1 MTRPNIGGT
10 AALVFSLALL
20 PISAPAQQ
28 KSIKDQLVGSW
39 SLLLNDLIKDD
50 GTHVPGYGPNPDGLL
65 IFAPDG
71 HYSLQIIRYGRPA
84 FASKNRMTG
93 TADEN
98 KAVVQGMITSF
109 GTYAVDEANKTI
121 TYRITASSFPDWDH
135 TVQKRPITAIT
146 DEVLTYNTPAPSV
159 PGYTHAELAWKKVK

>member
-1 MTRPNIGGT
+1 
-10 AALVFSLALL
+10 
-20 PISAPAQQ
+20 
-28 KSIKDQLVGSW
+28 
-39 SLLLNDLIKDD
+39 
-50 GTHVPGYGPNPDGLL
+50 
-65 IFAPDG
+65 
-71 HYSLQIIRYGRPA
+71 
-84 FASKNRMTG
+84 
-93 TADEN
+93 
-98 KAVVQGMITSF
+98 MITSF